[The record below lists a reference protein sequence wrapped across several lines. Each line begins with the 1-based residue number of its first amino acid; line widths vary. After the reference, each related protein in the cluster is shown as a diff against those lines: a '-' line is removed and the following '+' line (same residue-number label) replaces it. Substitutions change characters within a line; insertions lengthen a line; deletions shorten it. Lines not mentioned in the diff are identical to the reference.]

1 METEGQDFLLNWL
14 IWDSFTWPWITSICI
29 WCTRWTWRKGL
40 HMSFEGFVAL
50 PGVGCH
56 SIGGCEE
63 TFVHVFYCPPNCIF
77 YTFSLLFS
85 FFFYPLSVCQ
95 ISELG
100 QCHRGL
106 RKKVER
112 KWRQLSCMEC
122 ACNPNHGSFA
132 DVMMW
137 PVSFADLLWREEGF
151 PSFCLPVMWA
161 FCQTQQVNV
170 LPTSFFFQLW
180 GSAMLCGSSGACP
193 SSAPNCCTLERI
205 TLVGC
210 TVTGRSPFIGQGTL
224 RRHSLASQQKS
235 KGLRFWT
242 TRRDLASSAL
252 KIKSRLGKNV
262 DMSNLRNHP
271 PLASA
276 PGTYSNKRTEQD
288 SASKGTQH
296 KGLMIIQQEWLY

>member
-1 METEGQDFLLNWL
+1 
-14 IWDSFTWPWITSICI
+14 
-29 WCTRWTWRKGL
+29 
-40 HMSFEGFVAL
+40 
-50 PGVGCH
+50 
-56 SIGGCEE
+56 
-63 TFVHVFYCPPNCIF
+63 
-77 YTFSLLFS
+77 
-85 FFFYPLSVCQ
+85 
-95 ISELG
+95 
-100 QCHRGL
+100 
-106 RKKVER
+106 
-112 KWRQLSCMEC
+112 
-122 ACNPNHGSFA
+122 
-132 DVMMW
+132 
-137 PVSFADLLWREEGF
+137 
-151 PSFCLPVMWA
+151 MWA

-262 DMSNLRNHP
+262 DMSNLRNHL

-276 PGTYSNKRTEQD
+276 PGAYSNKRTQQD

-296 KGLMIIQQEWLY
+296 KDLMIIQQE